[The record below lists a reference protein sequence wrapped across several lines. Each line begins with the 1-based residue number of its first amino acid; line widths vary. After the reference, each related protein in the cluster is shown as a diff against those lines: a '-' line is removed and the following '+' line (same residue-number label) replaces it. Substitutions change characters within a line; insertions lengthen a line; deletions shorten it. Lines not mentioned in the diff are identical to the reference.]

1 MLICYIA
8 YMADIAEYRP
18 IPPILQAIRRR
29 LGQEQFTEV
38 FGVPFATA
46 SRWVGGVTT
55 PQRAARVVIA
65 PFAAEEF
72 GDSRR

>member
-1 MLICYIA
+1 
-8 YMADIAEYRP
+8 MADIADHRP

-29 LGQEQFTEV
+29 LGQEQLAERL
-38 FGVPFATA
+38 GVSFATA
-46 SRWVGGVTT
+46 SRWEGGVTT

-72 GDSRR
+72 GDSRQ